1 MLDTNELERLTLRTR
16 KAVAL
21 LVVGESVLVIWVFE
35 AKPTFPIS
43 DCGCP
48 KNPPS
53 FTTVMVAASTNAINY
68 PIGLTNPSLGA
79 VN

>member
-1 MLDTNELERLTLRTR
+1 MPWKVETVLSRRKELVTL
-16 KAVAL
+16 AVSEG
-21 LVVGESVLVIWVFE
+21 V
-35 AKPTFPIS
+35 KPTFPIS

-53 FTTVMVAASTNAINY
+53 FATVMVGASTNAGNY
-68 PIGLTNPSLGA
+68 PVGLTNPSLGA

>member
-1 MLDTNELERLTLRTR
+1 MVPMSLRPPRNQEL
-16 KAVAL
+16 
-21 LVVGESVLVIWVFE
+21 VL
-35 AKPTFPIS
+35 AAHSQPTFPIS
-43 DCGCP
+43 GCGCP

-68 PIGLTNPSLGA
+68 PIGLTRPFLGA